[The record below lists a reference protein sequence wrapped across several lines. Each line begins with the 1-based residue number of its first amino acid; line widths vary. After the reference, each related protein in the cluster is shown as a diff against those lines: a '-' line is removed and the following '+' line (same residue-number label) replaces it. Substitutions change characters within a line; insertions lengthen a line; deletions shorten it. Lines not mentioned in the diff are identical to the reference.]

1 MKLVTKTITF
11 TETDNCFNLRSY
23 IRGTSHEEYIDN
35 NNKFLSIVIFFS
47 CTDNNE
53 EVKTVSPSD
62 SISAFLN
69 LPTSIELFGDK
80 LFVVD
85 PFDKEGMVKVID
97 LKTKDICF
105 QFAPKGEGPN
115 ELLHVGSMDIYRDVK
130 NNMIINLF
138 DPTTQ
143 RLYIYNYDSL
153 SIMRN
158 KYTPEVHN
166 LSDSDVSFHEL
177 LKIDNGYVTTG
188 KAEKYKYIILSDSF
202 QVIDQFGMYRKKPS
216 DDIPDML
223 HAIANYGKS
232 FISGNRYFLA
242 EIIYN
247 APVLS
252 FYDLKKK
259 EKLWEYCLGDLDY
272 RIDGESIIYKSVV
285 GYLSISLTDKYIY
298 ALYSGEKDKE
308 DDIATYGKMIHIFN
322 YDGELVNKY
331 QLSISAFSISV
342 DYENKKLYALSHQ
355 PEPKIYIYDL
365 FYY

>member
-1 MKLVTKTITF
+1 MKNILIIITSF
-11 TETDNCFNLRSY
+11 
-23 IRGTSHEEYIDN
+23 
-35 NNKFLSIVIFFS
+35 FLLSFFFS

-166 LSDSDVSFHEL
+166 LSDSDVSCHEL

-188 KAEKYKYIILSDSF
+188 KAERYKYIILSDSF

-322 YDGELVNKY
+322 YDRELVNKY

>member
-1 MKLVTKTITF
+1 MKNILIIITSF
-11 TETDNCFNLRSY
+11 
-23 IRGTSHEEYIDN
+23 
-35 NNKFLSIVIFFS
+35 FLLSFFFS

-298 ALYSGEKDKE
+298 A
-308 DDIATYGKMIHIFN
+308 F
-322 YDGELVNKY
+322 
-331 QLSISAFSISV
+331 ISV
-342 DYENKKLYALSHQ
+342 Q
-355 PEPKIYIYDL
+355 
-365 FYY
+365 

>member
-1 MKLVTKTITF
+1 M
-11 TETDNCFNLRSY
+11 LR
-23 IRGTSHEEYIDN
+23 
-35 NNKFLSIVIFFS
+35 
-47 CTDNNE
+47 
-53 EVKTVSPSD
+53 
-62 SISAFLN
+62 
-69 LPTSIELFGDK
+69 
-80 LFVVD
+80 
-85 PFDKEGMVKVID
+85 
-97 LKTKDICF
+97 
-105 QFAPKGEGPN
+105 
-115 ELLHVGSMDIYRDVK
+115 
-130 NNMIINLF
+130 NM
-138 DPTTQ
+138 
-143 RLYIYNYDSL
+143 
-153 SIMRN
+153 
-158 KYTPEVHN
+158 H
-166 LSDSDVSFHEL
+166 
-177 LKIDNGYVTTG
+177 
-188 KAEKYKYIILSDSF
+188 
-202 QVIDQFGMYRKKPS
+202 QFGMYRKKPS

-232 FISGNRYFLA
+232 FISDNRYFLA

-247 APVLS
+247 ASVLS

-308 DDIATYGKMIHIFN
+308 DDIATYGKMIYIFN

-342 DYENKKLYALSHQ
+342 DYENRKLYALSHQ

>member
-1 MKLVTKTITF
+1 M
-11 TETDNCFNLRSY
+11 
-23 IRGTSHEEYIDN
+23 TSFFI
-35 NNKFLSIVIFFS
+35 LSFFPS

-62 SISAFLN
+62 SISVFLN
-69 LPTSIELFGDK
+69 LPTSIELFEDK

-97 LKTKDICF
+97 VKTKDKCF

-115 ELLHVGSMDIYRDVK
+115 EVLHVGSMDIYRDVK

-143 RLYIYNYDSL
+143 RLYIYDYDSL
-153 SIMRN
+153 SLMRS
-158 KYTPEVHN
+158 KYLPKVHH
-166 LSDSDVSFHEL
+166 LSDSEVNFHEL
-177 LKIDNGYVTTG
+177 LKIDKGYVATG
-188 KAEKYKYIILSDSF
+188 MTEKYKYIILSDSF
-202 QVIDQFGMYRKKPS
+202 RVIDQFGVYRKKPS
-216 DDIPDML
+216 GDISDML

-232 FISGNRYFLA
+232 FVSDNRNFLA

-247 APVLS
+247 ASVLS

-259 EKLWEYCLGDLDY
+259 EKLWEYCLSDLDY
-272 RIDGESIIYKSVV
+272 KLDGESIINKSVV
-285 GYLSISLTDKYIY
+285 GYLSACLTDKYIY

-322 YDGELVNKY
+322 YDGELVGKY

-342 DYENKKLYALSHQ
+342 DSENRKMYVLSHK

-365 FYY
+365 FSY

>member
-1 MKLVTKTITF
+1 MKNILIIITSF
-11 TETDNCFNLRSY
+11 
-23 IRGTSHEEYIDN
+23 
-35 NNKFLSIVIFFS
+35 FLLSFFFS

-285 GYLSISLTDKYIY
+285 GYLSISLTDKYIC
-298 ALYSGEKDKE
+298 
-308 DDIATYGKMIHIFN
+308 IIFWR
-322 YDGELVNKY
+322 KR
-331 QLSISAFSISV
+331 
-342 DYENKKLYALSHQ
+342 
-355 PEPKIYIYDL
+355 
-365 FYY
+365 

>member
-1 MKLVTKTITF
+1 MKNILI
-11 TETDNCFNLRSY
+11 
-23 IRGTSHEEYIDN
+23 IMTSFFILS
-35 NNKFLSIVIFFS
+35 FLFS
-47 CTDNNE
+47 CRDNVE

-69 LPTSIELFGDK
+69 LPTSIELFEDK
-80 LFVVD
+80 LFVVE

-115 ELLHVGSMDIYRDVK
+115 EVLHVGSMDIYRDVK
-130 NNMIINLF
+130 NNVIINLF

-143 RLYIYNYDSL
+143 RLYIYDYDSL
-153 SIMRN
+153 SLMRN
-158 KYTPEVHN
+158 KYSPEVHY
-166 LSDSDVSFHEL
+166 LSGFDVSFHEL
-177 LKIDNGYVTTG
+177 LKIDKGYIATG
-188 KAEKYKYIILSDSF
+188 MAEKYKYIILSDSF
-202 QVIDQFGMYRKKPS
+202 QVVDQFGMYRKKPS

-232 FISGNRYFLA
+232 FISDNRYFLA

-247 APVLS
+247 ASVLS

-259 EKLWEYCLGDLDY
+259 EKLWEYCLSDLDY
-272 RIDGESIIYKSVV
+272 KLDGKSIINKSVV
-285 GYLSISLTDKYIY
+285 GYLSANFTDKYIY

-322 YDGELVNKY
+322 YDGELINKY

-342 DYENKKLYALSHQ
+342 DYGNRKLYVLSHQ

>member
-1 MKLVTKTITF
+1 M
-11 TETDNCFNLRSY
+11 
-23 IRGTSHEEYIDN
+23 TSFFILS
-35 NNKFLSIVIFFS
+35 FLFS
-47 CTDNNE
+47 CIDNNE
-53 EVKTVSPSD
+53 EVKTVAPSD

-97 LKTKDICF
+97 LKTKNICF

-153 SIMRN
+153 SLMRN

-166 LSDSDVSFHEL
+166 LSDSDLSFHEC
-177 LKIDNGYVTTG
+177 LKIDNGYVATG
-188 KAEKYKYIILSDSF
+188 KAEKYKYIVLSDSF
-202 QVIDQFGMYRKKPS
+202 QVIDQFGMYREKPS

-232 FISGNRYFLA
+232 FISDNRYFLA

-247 APVLS
+247 ASVLS

-308 DDIATYGKMIHIFN
+308 DDIATYGKMIYIFN

-342 DYENKKLYALSHQ
+342 DYENRKLYALSHQ